1 MPPINVLNK
10 ISQSNILLELQTA
23 LQHILFTGFVCHML
37 HNVNYF
43 LFVLI
48 VQYYDKSLLK
58 RPKLFLS
65 ANDIFES
72 STSHIPV
79 LEAGVHKRIQK
90 KGYLMFY
97 SFVKIGCY
105 LAQGMLFLLEMIDF
119 LFHFW
124 HKWNKI
130 IVSHYKPDL
139 WWFICL

>member
-1 MPPINVLNK
+1 
-10 ISQSNILLELQTA
+10 
-23 LQHILFTGFVCHML
+23 ML

-90 KGYLMFY
+90 KRVFNVLFFCKDWLLFGTGYVIF
-97 SFVKIGCY
+97 
-105 LAQGMLFLLEMIDF
+105 A
-119 LFHFW
+119 
-124 HKWNKI
+124 
-130 IVSHYKPDL
+130 
-139 WWFICL
+139 